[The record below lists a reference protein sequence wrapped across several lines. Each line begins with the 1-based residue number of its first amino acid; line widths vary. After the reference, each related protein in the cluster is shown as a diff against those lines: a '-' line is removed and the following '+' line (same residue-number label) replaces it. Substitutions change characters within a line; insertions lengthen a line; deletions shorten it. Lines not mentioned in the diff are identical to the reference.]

1 MAQQER
7 AAPTPYAGPIELG
20 MVFDFEPGKKHRYE
34 RLTITRKQG
43 PQLWARG
50 RCGETFHEEPEFRK
64 SVVLVSATPL
74 TKPRPVPM
82 RLEQRYDGPIQVG
95 MVFDFEPGKKHMYER
110 LTITDLKG
118 SHIWARG
125 RCGQTY
131 YEEPDFRDHVVA
143 VTPGAR

>member
-1 MAQQER
+1 MAQER
-7 AAPTPYAGPIELG
+7 TAPAAYTGPIELG
-20 MVFDFEPGKKHRYE
+20 MVFDFEPGKKHKYE
-34 RLTITRKQG
+34 RLTITRKEG
-43 PQLWARG
+43 PQIWARG

-64 SVVLVSATPL
+64 SVEFVSPKPL
-74 TKPRPVPM
+74 TKSRPTPQP
-82 RLEQRYDGPIQVG
+82 LEGRYEGPIAVG

>member
-1 MAQQER
+1 MAQGQG
-7 AAPTPYAGPIELG
+7 AARSSYMGRIEPG
-20 MVFDFEPGKKHRYE
+20 MVFDFEPGKKHKYE
-34 RLTITRKQG
+34 RLTITRKEG

-64 SVVLVSATPL
+64 SAVFVSPAPL
-74 TKPRPVPM
+74 TQPRPVPM
-82 RLEQRYDGPIQVG
+82 RLEKRYEGPIQVG

-110 LTITDLKG
+110 LTITERKE

-131 YEEPDFRDHVVA
+131 YEEPDFRDHVVP
-143 VTPGAR
+143 VPSERR

>member
-1 MAQQER
+1 MTQGEG
-7 AAPTPYAGPIELG
+7 AARPPYMGPIEPG
-20 MVFDFEPGKKHRYE
+20 MVFDFEPGKKHKYE
-34 RLTITRKQG
+34 RLTITRKEG

-64 SVVLVSATPL
+64 SVVFTSQTPL
-74 TKPRPVPM
+74 TKPRTVPM
-82 RLEQRYDGPIQVG
+82 RLEKRYEGPIQVG

-110 LTITDLKG
+110 LTIMELKG

-131 YEEPDFRDHVVA
+131 YEERDFRDHVAPVR
-143 VTPGAR
+143 GE